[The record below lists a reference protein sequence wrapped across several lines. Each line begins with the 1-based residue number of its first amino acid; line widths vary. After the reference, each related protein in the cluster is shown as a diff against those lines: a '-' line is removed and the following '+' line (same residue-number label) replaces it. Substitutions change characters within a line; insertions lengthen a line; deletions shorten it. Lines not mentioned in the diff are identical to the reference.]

1 MDKLKELLLSRKFY
15 TLIAALAVTTN
26 LFANGQVDAG
36 TALNAAI
43 AAFAAYTVGTA
54 IENR

>member
-1 MDKLKELLLSRKFY
+1 MDKLKELLSSRKFY
-15 TLIAALAVTTN
+15 TLIAALTVTTN
-26 LFANGQVDAG
+26 LFANGQIDAG

>member
-1 MDKLKELLLSRKFY
+1 MDKIKELFASRKFY
-15 TLIAALAVTTN
+15 ALIAALAVTFN
-26 LFANGQVDAG
+26 MFVSGDAG